1 MPAGRPVGCHDGG
14 MTNDSGPVSADGDA
28 YGSPTEADGSK
39 SAVDQVM
46 AELDT
51 AHEELRVADEEVRT
65 QREEIERLLSERGD
79 ALVPERLIAN
89 LPVAM
94 LVTDN
99 DGSIRTANT
108 AACALLGVAQ
118 EHLFRKPLAVFINPT
133 HRAQLRQA
141 VSEAVREGSA
151 QSLMCAVQP
160 RGGADQQVQLV
171 VSPRSGTAGAEESR
185 LLWIALT
192 DRQTSSAAPQHRAL
206 AEGFTRLVTLTEQS
220 EDARFFTEIAQIC
233 QEIIAPAA
241 AVSVVVGAPANPTTV
256 ASDSKLAQA
265 MDGLQVQANEGP
277 CQQAW
282 ERGEVVVTHR
292 LDEDHRWPEL
302 VRLAAPEHV
311 ASVLAVP
318 VSLADET
325 VGVVNAYAT
334 EPDLFADLDM
344 HTTELLA
351 AAVAA
356 VIDQVRERERLTRLN
371 AQLEEALTS
380 RAAIDQAKGILMA
393 RYGYDPD
400 QAFQHLVRV
409 SRSRNIK
416 LRDLARLLVK
426 RTQRQAPPSTPRGQ
440 EPSTT

>member
-1 MPAGRPVGCHDGG
+1 MGG
-14 MTNDSGPVSADGDA
+14 MTPDSGPVSADDDA
-28 YGSPTEADGSK
+28 GASQTEADVSK
-39 SAVDQVM
+39 LAIEQVL

-65 QREEIERLLSERGD
+65 QREEIERLLGERGD
-79 ALVPERLIAN
+79 GLAPERLIAN

-108 AACALLGVAQ
+108 AACALFGVAQ
-118 EHLFRKPLAVFINPT
+118 EHLHRKPLAVFINPT
-133 HRAQLRQA
+133 DRSQVRQA
-141 VSEAVREGSA
+141 VSEVVRERSA

-160 RGGADQQVQLV
+160 RGGVDQRVQLV
-171 VSPRSGTAGAEESR
+171 VSPRSGGAQAKKSR

-192 DRQTSSAAPQHRAL
+192 DRQMSSAAPQQGAL
-206 AEGFTRLVTLTEQS
+206 AEGLTRLVTLTEQS
-220 EDARFFTEIAQIC
+220 EDGRFFTEVAQIC

-241 AVSVVVGAPANPTTV
+241 AVSVVVGAPAHPTAV
-256 ASDSKLAQA
+256 ASDSKLAQT
-265 MDGLQVQANEGP
+265 MDGLQVHANEGP

-292 LDEDHRWPEL
+292 LDEDSRWPEL
-302 VRLAAPEHV
+302 VRMAAPEKV

-334 EPDLFADLDM
+334 EPDLFADLDI

-356 VIDQVRERERLTRLN
+356 VIYQVRERERLTRLN

-426 RTQRQAPPSTPRGQ
+426 RTQRQTPPSKPPGQ
-440 EPSTT
+440 GPSTA